1 MSKIGRNKK
10 RCEHYRLSGNLQ
22 TNKLLKQ
29 ERNEKRIAKFA
40 ARREA
45 VKAYEYKPNH
55 HTKGSV
61 AYHQEVNKRA
71 VKNEDVRLPLQKLAS
86 IMRKLDNQLAK
97 ERGERKAWKERKG
110 KKDIEA
116 AQGLW

>member
-22 TNKLLKQ
+22 TNKLLKR

-45 VKAYEYKPNH
+45 GKTYEYKPNPYA
-55 HTKGSV
+55 KDSG
-61 AYHQEVNKRA
+61 AYYEEVSKRS